1 VITVDAV
8 SAELRRFSALFL
20 SSVVMV
26 CVLVGGF
33 LVTGD
38 GVAGPWPWVVAM
50 AVVLGTVAARTVPA
64 AQLRPLD
71 EASATEGG
79 ALLRAAGFLA
89 LALCDTPAL
98 VGVVG
103 SFAGDNRVPVAI
115 GLLGS
120 VTAFVVAAPWPGRVA
135 EWVGILEA
143 KGAKVPRHEGR
154 RRDDPRNADGP
165 S

>member
-1 VITVDAV
+1 MSSVSGEQRVITVDAV
-8 SAELRRFSALFL
+8 SAELRRYSALFL

-26 CVLVGGF
+26 CVLVGV

-71 EASATEGG
+71 EASATTGG
-79 ALLRAAGFLA
+79 ELMRTAGFLA
-89 LALCDTPAL
+89 LALCEAPAL

-103 SFAGDNRVPVAI
+103 SFAADNRVPVAI

-143 KGAKVPRHEGR
+143 KGAKVAR
-154 RRDDPRNADGP
+154 R
-165 S
+165 